1 MRRGYVAPYF
11 SGMEVANTGRAG
23 LVPTTSNQAFF
34 VISLIKVPY
43 APSRE
48 RHYEQLLMRHA
59 RNTSMENP
67 GWRGGDFGGCD
78 RDRRPWG
85 LEPSWRW
92 PLAPGREGGEA
103 GRTDSSVDRGRDERH
118 EIPRD
123 NIEGAGCSFLDQGAV
138 FSPESMISFT

>member
-59 RNTSMENP
+59 RNTSMENL

-92 PLAPGREGGEA
+92 PLAPGSEGRPEGQIRRSIA
-103 GRTDSSVDRGRDERH
+103 VGTRGMKFPDT
-118 EIPRD
+118 I
-123 NIEGAGCSFLDQGAV
+123 
-138 FSPESMISFT
+138 

>member
-1 MRRGYVAPYF
+1 
-11 SGMEVANTGRAG
+11 
-23 LVPTTSNQAFF
+23 
-34 VISLIKVPY
+34 
-43 APSRE
+43 
-48 RHYEQLLMRHA
+48 MRHA
-59 RNTSMENP
+59 RNTSMENL

-123 NIEGAGCSFLDQGAV
+123 NIEAAGCSFLDQGAV
-138 FSPESMISFT
+138 LSPESMISFTQAQNRQFLP